1 MTDKNAA
8 KILEAVPPSEILET
22 DQADL
27 IRGGV
32 ACMYDVETVKRYVA
46 YENQNERRRRVLRM
60 LAARGVKL
68 RKTP

>member
-8 KILEAVPPSEILET
+8 TILEAVPPSELLKT

-46 YENQNERRRRVLRM
+46 HENQNERRRWVLRM
-60 LAARGVKL
+60 LAARASTL
-68 RKTP
+68 RKTT